1 MKDMV
6 TKDDG
11 ESGNNFVKRVTKT
24 FISLTVIFIVTIVFG
39 IFSINRISDV
49 MYKTYISQTREI
61 IHSQKDIESAN
72 SWERLPVN
80 ERKEKL
86 RSRYYEIIKYY
97 TNEVPQNQKMSDDQ
111 MLASFDAYYGAV
123 YGINSVNFFLP
134 LAYLKARTNFNP
146 TFNDGYQIGIAA
158 LFVKEGADIANLPV
172 IKGLPSFQVAYKG
185 AETLQNPVESLK
197 LLVARLD
204 DLLKT
209 FNNREDWAILS
220 LLNHSEYDIIAK
232 YWQDGKGEIP
242 EKLYK
247 DGPLANTLE
256 YYYIFKDWKIAP
268 STLQK

>member
-6 TKDDG
+6 TRDDDDNV
-11 ESGNNFVKRVTKT
+11 SSFTRKIIKT
-24 FISLTVIFIVTIVFG
+24 FISLTIIFIVTIVFG
-39 IFSINRISDV
+39 IISMNRISDV
-49 MYKTYISQTREI
+49 MYKTYINQTREI
-61 IHSQKDIESAN
+61 IHSQKDIEDAN

-97 TNEVPQNQKMSDDQ
+97 TNEVPQNQKMNDDQ
-111 MLASFDAYYGAV
+111 MLTSFNAYYNAV

-146 TFNDGYQIGIAA
+146 TFNDGYQIGIAS

-172 IKGLPSFQVAYKG
+172 VKELPAFQVAYKG

-197 LLVARLD
+197 LLIARLD

-247 DGPLANTLE
+247 DGPLANTLD
-256 YYYIFKDWKIAP
+256 YYYAFKNWKI
-268 STLQK
+268 SSK